1 MKSFI
6 AFSVFALSL
15 ATFSNASFAES
26 SCGIAGT
33 DPTIEFKK
41 ATTQNDEEYLTLETV
56 THQGVTFYLKAG
68 HGVGLLQA
76 FINKKRVAGTF
87 YQYGNDPASTD
98 SLTLEVLAPNGK
110 YIEAQCYNID
120 SHLP

>member
-1 MKSFI
+1 MKSLI

-15 ATFSNASFAES
+15 ATFSSTSFAES
-26 SCGIAGT
+26 SCVIAGT
-33 DPTIEFKK
+33 EPTIEFKK
-41 ATTQNDEEYLTLETV
+41 ATTQNDKEYLTLETV
-56 THQGVTFYLKAG
+56 TYQGVTFYLKAG

-76 FINKKRVAGTF
+76 FVSNKRVAGTF
-87 YQYGNDPASTD
+87 YSYGRDPANTD

-110 YIEAQCYNID
+110 YIEAQCDNID